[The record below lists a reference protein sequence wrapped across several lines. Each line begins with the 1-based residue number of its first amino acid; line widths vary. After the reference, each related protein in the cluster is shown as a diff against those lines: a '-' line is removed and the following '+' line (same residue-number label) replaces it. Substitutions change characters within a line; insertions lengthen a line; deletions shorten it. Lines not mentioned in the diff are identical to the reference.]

1 MVMNSTKKTNPWG
14 KWIYWFLF
22 SVAVITIY
30 KTLDNFTDV
39 TQWFSNLLGI
49 LMPFSMGILIAG
61 LLYMPAKKIESLYK
75 KPNNK
80 FLNRIARGLSV
91 LITYILA
98 VLIIIMAI
106 KFIIPA
112 ISESI
117 TKLVNSWP
125 GYYDEAI
132 NQINSI
138 PDNDLFSKEDLE
150 NEIKKL
156 SSINLKEY
164 LSFDS
169 IKEYVKGV
177 ISIASGIFDFF
188 VAIIVSI
195 YILLE
200 RDSILQFGKKAL
212 RALVKEDEKY
222 NLICKY
228 FNTAG
233 DVFFKFLGG
242 QIVDAIVVGII
253 TSIAM
258 AILKVEYA
266 GLLGFT
272 IGLFN
277 LIPYF
282 GAIFA
287 VGVAILVTIFTGGFA
302 QAIWLAIVIIALQQ
316 VDANIINPRIIGSS
330 LEVSPILVIF
340 AVTLGG
346 AYFGVLGMFLGVPVV
361 AVVKI
366 ILVDYI
372 EYKNKMYEEE
382 KIKEMN
388 KPKRRTRIRKEVIS
402 EDKVIKEEEI

>member
-1 MVMNSTKKTNPWG
+1 
-14 KWIYWFLF
+14 
-22 SVAVITIY
+22 
-30 KTLDNFTDV
+30 
-39 TQWFSNLLGI
+39 
-49 LMPFSMGILIAG
+49 
-61 LLYMPAKKIESLYK
+61 
-75 KPNNK
+75 
-80 FLNRIARGLSV
+80 
-91 LITYILA
+91 
-98 VLIIIMAI
+98 MAI

-132 NQINSI
+132 NQIKSI

-233 DVFFKFLGG
+233 DVF
-242 QIVDAIVVGII
+242 
-253 TSIAM
+253 
-258 AILKVEYA
+258 
-266 GLLGFT
+266 
-272 IGLFN
+272 
-277 LIPYF
+277 
-282 GAIFA
+282 
-287 VGVAILVTIFTGGFA
+287 
-302 QAIWLAIVIIALQQ
+302 
-316 VDANIINPRIIGSS
+316 
-330 LEVSPILVIF
+330 
-340 AVTLGG
+340 
-346 AYFGVLGMFLGVPVV
+346 
-361 AVVKI
+361 
-366 ILVDYI
+366 
-372 EYKNKMYEEE
+372 
-382 KIKEMN
+382 
-388 KPKRRTRIRKEVIS
+388 
-402 EDKVIKEEEI
+402 